1 MTGYLGRAR
10 EVASKIKVANQAP
23 GILTE
28 RKEMPGGP
36 SGSETK
42 VKWPRKCL
50 DSEKRFGKPHAKFYP
65 LLETQV
71 LTPLGSGI
79 LWRVFANS
87 IGIILKSDLEQVTF
101 FQKSDGIYPE
111 IRWELLSSP

>member
-1 MTGYLGRAR
+1 MTSYLQRAR
-10 EVASKIKVANQAP
+10 EVASKIEAIEEAP

-28 RKEMPGGP
+28 SKEMPGAP
-36 SGSETK
+36 SGLETK